1 MEEMC
6 RVRYGEG
13 GGASMTSPRKH
24 FSKSPG
30 VHQPRSFHPPL
41 PLASSSN
48 LLFSLGQA
56 LRHSPPTSSLLPC
69 RDLHFLTSTCL
80 SSAGFSSAKTQAQ
93 EPSIHTENIISLPHQ
108 LQATLH
114 SPLTEN
120 LPGRHVQQE
129 KVFTA
134 HLRCLFFRWSC
145 LCGHPTHR
153 GGLHSG
159 ADGSITGVPH
169 PCAIL
174 LLIDPPSCLG
184 TNLMGHTESKITCYL
199 SEINTS
205 LASHILFAK
214 CDNSTWND
222 LGMSCLS
229 EVSAISLDKHFGP

>member
-80 SSAGFSSAKTQAQ
+80 SSAGFSSAQTCAR
-93 EPSIHTENIISLPHQ
+93 EPFIHTENIISLPHPP
-108 LQATLH
+108 LNYWPRCILH
-114 SPLTEN
+114 SQRSFQGN
-120 LPGRHVQQE
+120 MCSRR
-129 KVFTA
+129 F
-134 HLRCLFFRWSC
+134 S
-145 LCGHPTHR
+145 
-153 GGLHSG
+153 
-159 ADGSITGVPH
+159 
-169 PCAIL
+169 
-174 LLIDPPSCLG
+174 
-184 TNLMGHTESKITCYL
+184 
-199 SEINTS
+199 
-205 LASHILFAK
+205 
-214 CDNSTWND
+214 
-222 LGMSCLS
+222 
-229 EVSAISLDKHFGP
+229 